1 MVFSQSLLLL
11 CLIILFCT
19 KRDLLPLPK
28 ITDPDY
34 FLPFV
39 QAIEAG
45 RILISGRTRPML
57 IRGICKQTGVK
68 GEYVVK
74 LKGSPEMYPDACMNE
89 LIGSFL
95 AAELNLNVPDPA
107 TVEISPEL
115 VETMEEH
122 GNYELAN
129 QSLGPNFGSFYKE
142 GYLEIIPGQ
151 NISTDLK
158 EKLYDI
164 FAFDI
169 LVGNPDRR
177 IDKPNFLSNG
187 KDFLIY
193 DHELAFSFTQIL
205 SFARNPQ
212 PWLIPLTEMSWISRN
227 YCFAQLKGKHSDF
240 SNFAARLEGLNEN
253 FWARADELIPP
264 EWKTN
269 NYLVI
274 KAHINLIVANRH
286 KFIQELNRIL
296 SP

>member
-1 MVFSQSLLLL
+1 M
-11 CLIILFCT
+11 
-19 KRDLLPLPK
+19 PK
-28 ITDPDY
+28 ITEPDY
-34 FLPFV
+34 FLPSV

-45 RILISGRTRPML
+45 RILTSGRTRPML
-57 IRGICKQTGVK
+57 IRGVCTQTGIK
-68 GEYVVK
+68 DEYVVK
-74 LKGSPEMYPDACMNE
+74 LKGSPEMFADACMNE
-89 LIGSFL
+89 LIGSFI
-95 AAELNLNVPDPA
+95 AAELNLNIPSPA

-115 VETMEEH
+115 LEIMTGH
-122 GNYELAN
+122 GNYNFAS
-129 QSLGPNFGSFYKE
+129 QSLGLNFGTIYKE
-142 GYLEIIPGQ
+142 GYLEIIAGQ
-151 NISTDLK
+151 KLSADLK

-212 PWLIPLTEMSWISRN
+212 PWLIPLAEMDWISRN
-227 YCFAQLKGKHSDF
+227 YCFTQLKGKPFDF
-240 SNFAARLEGLNEN
+240 SSFVTRLEGLNEN
-253 FWARADELIPP
+253 FWTIADKLIPS
-264 EWKTN
+264 EWKTS

-274 KAHINLIVANRH
+274 KDHINSIVANSQV
-286 KFIQELNRIL
+286 FIQELNRIL